1 MHVCSC
7 GIRALAVVASFAIA
21 HVAAAAPA
29 THYRFTLPD
38 PVPFYTSVQV
48 HAYAVDDAD
57 QTDTGYAGT
66 ASVTGSD
73 PAMSVVGPTT
83 FAGGELVFSVAFK
96 TAGVQW
102 VTLTDNATP
111 SITGSAS
118 TTMPPGPPVRFSVE
132 GAAPVAGDPVTF
144 TVNARDLF
152 NNLATSYSGTAHMT
166 SSDGQ
171 ATLPA
176 DFAISNGTGSAQA
189 TFRTS
194 GNQWLAATDPAAT
207 AMTGNGVFAVAPGA
221 AAHFNLTLPA
231 TVDPGVTFAF
241 QVMAIDAFDNA
252 NASYAG
258 TLHFT
263 SSDAGATL
271 PADATLTNGQGTFPA
286 TLQVAH
292 ATTSITAT
300 DTADASITGTGQ
312 VATTPVTLQSF
323 VVD

>member
-1 MHVCSC
+1 MNVCSC
-7 GIRALAVVASFAIA
+7 GIRALAAAASFAIA

-38 PVPFYTSVQV
+38 PVPFYTSIQV

-57 QTDTGYAGT
+57 QIDTGYAGT
-66 ASVTGSD
+66 ASVTGGD

-83 FAGGELVFSVAFK
+83 FAAGELVFSIAFK

-102 VTLTDNATP
+102 VTLTDNANP
-111 SITGSAS
+111 SITGTAN
-118 TTMPPGPPVRFSVE
+118 TTVPPGEPMRFSVE
-132 GAAPVAGDPVTF
+132 GPAPVAGDPFTF

-152 NNLATSYSGTAHMT
+152 NNLATSYSGTAHVT
-166 SSDGQ
+166 GSDGQ

-176 DFAISNGTGSAQA
+176 DFVLSAGTGSAQA
-189 TFRTS
+189 TLRTS
-194 GNQWLAATDPAAT
+194 GAQTLTATDTVTPS
-207 AMTGNGVFAVAPGA
+207 MTGSGGFTVAPGA
-221 AAHFNLTLPA
+221 ATHFTLTLPA
-231 TVDPGVTFAF
+231 TVEPGVAFGF

-271 PADATLTNGQGTFPA
+271 PADATLANGQGTFPA
-286 TLQVAH
+286 TLQAAH
-292 ATTSITAT
+292 ADTSITAT
-300 DTADASITGTGQ
+300 DTVDASLTGTGQ

>member
-1 MHVCSC
+1 MYVCTC
-7 GIRALAVVASFAIA
+7 GIRALAVAASFAIA

-48 HAYAVDDAD
+48 RAYAVDDAD

-66 ASVTGSD
+66 ASVTSSD
-73 PAMSVVGPTT
+73 PGMGVVGATT
-83 FAGGELVFSVAFK
+83 FAAGELVFNVAFK
-96 TAGVQW
+96 TAGVQT
-102 VTLTDNATP
+102 VTLTDDANP
-111 SITGSAS
+111 SITGSAD
-118 TTMPPGPPVRFSVE
+118 TTVPPGEPMRFSVE
-132 GAAPVAGDPVTF
+132 GPAPVAGDPLTF

-152 NNLATSYSGTAHMT
+152 NNLATSYSGTVHIT

-176 DFAISNGTGSAQA
+176 DFALSAGSGSAQA
-189 TFRTS
+189 TLRTS
-194 GNQWLAATDPAAT
+194 GAQTLTATDTVTPSL
-207 AMTGNGVFAVAPGA
+207 TGNGGFTVAPGA
-221 AAHFNLTLPA
+221 ATRFDLTLPA
-231 TVDPGVTFAF
+231 TVDPGVAFVF
-241 QVMAIDAFDNA
+241 QVMAIDAFDNP
-252 NASYAG
+252 NASYAA

-263 SSDAGATL
+263 SSDPGATL
-271 PADATLTNGQGTFPA
+271 PADTTLTNGQGAFPA

-300 DTADASITGTGQ
+300 DSVDASLTGTGQ

-323 VVD
+323 TID

>member
-29 THYRFTLPD
+29 THYRIALPD
-38 PVPFYTSVQV
+38 PVPFYTAVQV

-57 QTDTGYAGT
+57 QIDTGYAGT
-66 ASVTGSD
+66 ASVTGTD

-83 FAGGELVFSVAFK
+83 FAAGELVFNVAFK
-96 TAGVQW
+96 TAGLQT
-102 VTLTDNATP
+102 VTLTDDANP
-111 SITGSAS
+111 PITGSAS

-132 GAAPVAGDPVTF
+132 GPAPVAGDPVTF

-152 NNLATSYSGTAHMT
+152 NNLATSYSGTVHIT

-194 GNQWLAATDPAAT
+194 GNQWLAATDPAAA

-221 AAHFNLTLPA
+221 ATRFDLTLPA
-231 TVDPGVTFAF
+231 TVDPGVVFVF

-263 SSDAGATL
+263 SSDTGATL
-271 PADATLTNGQGTFPA
+271 PADATLTNGQGAFPA

-292 ATTSITAT
+292 SDTSITAT
-300 DTADASITGTGQ
+300 DTADASITGTGR